1 MAASAQDHSGL
12 EVLPYDECLLLL
24 AQTPVGRVAFISDGE
39 LVILP
44 VNHAMDG
51 GSIVF
56 RTAAGT
62 KLRAAESAAVVGF
75 EVDGFE
81 PGLREGWSVVV
92 SGTAELVL
100 EDAELHRLESCGRR
114 SQRPSLASR
123 STASSLDCARAGA
136 WWCREP
142 PSWCSRT
149 RSCTGWRATGCGRG
163 PTPRPSR
170 TGSGSGRRRSPVAGS
185 ATSPGPELPAGLI
198 AAEQAQGHL
207 VQPAV
212 GAHHAAAVR
221 APVAGQVAEPAA
233 GLLHDYL

>member
-24 AQTPVGRVAFISDGE
+24 AQTPVGRVAFSSDGE

-51 GSIVF
+51 ASIVF

-100 EDAELHRLESCGRR
+100 EDAELHRLESYGLRPWSDAQAKPHWIRIRPTQVTGRR
-114 SQRPSLASR
+114 ISHQ
-123 STASSLDCARAGA
+123 
-136 WWCREP
+136 
-142 PSWCSRT
+142 
-149 RSCTGWRATGCGRG
+149 
-163 PTPRPSR
+163 
-170 TGSGSGRRRSPVAGS
+170 SG
-185 ATSPGPELPAGLI
+185 T
-198 AAEQAQGHL
+198 
-207 VQPAV
+207 
-212 GAHHAAAVR
+212 
-221 APVAGQVAEPAA
+221 
-233 GLLHDYL
+233 

>member
-51 GSIVF
+51 ASIVF
-56 RTAAGT
+56 RTAAG
-62 KLRAAESAAVVGF
+62 VGF

-100 EDAELHRLESCGRR
+100 EDAELHRLESYGLRPWSDAQAKPHWIRIRPTQVTGRR
-114 SQRPSLASR
+114 ISHQ
-123 STASSLDCARAGA
+123 
-136 WWCREP
+136 
-142 PSWCSRT
+142 
-149 RSCTGWRATGCGRG
+149 
-163 PTPRPSR
+163 
-170 TGSGSGRRRSPVAGS
+170 SG
-185 ATSPGPELPAGLI
+185 T
-198 AAEQAQGHL
+198 
-207 VQPAV
+207 
-212 GAHHAAAVR
+212 
-221 APVAGQVAEPAA
+221 
-233 GLLHDYL
+233 